1 MSTFK
6 PTVTV
11 KKEAHALV
19 AEFWECSRLDPAPVR
34 EIRSKYEAHIRSKG
48 RPMLV
53 VDLLGVVFAGSASL
67 GHFVMLQRLVRQSG
81 GQIIFCNVD
90 LTVFEAFRISKL
102 DSMFVF
108 VSDRPAALA
117 LAASLDE
124 SADANGT
131 PAPAPA
137 APPPPEPGPSRNS
150 GSDSLIR
157 RHRRR
162 KLNG

>member
-1 MSTFK
+1 MSTFN

-124 SADANGT
+124 PDGGSDGGNGT
-131 PAPAPA
+131 PAPLPTAPT
-137 APPPPEPGPSRNS
+137 P
-150 GSDSLIR
+150 
-157 RHRRR
+157 
-162 KLNG
+162 